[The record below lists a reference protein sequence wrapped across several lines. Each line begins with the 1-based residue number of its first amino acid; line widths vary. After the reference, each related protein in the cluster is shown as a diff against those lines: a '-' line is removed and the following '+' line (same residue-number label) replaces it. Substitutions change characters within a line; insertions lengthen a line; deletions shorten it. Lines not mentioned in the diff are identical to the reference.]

1 MKPYVPCNCDF
12 CQRLQM
18 SRTKQYEA
26 PDDVPTQ
33 LDVRTPRFDVGGN
46 PVTGELD
53 CEKTPESGINIPII
67 EIVEPEPDTF
77 DDMGGWFV
85 TGVGIG
91 ILLFTIIYTSVLII
105 GGK

>member
-1 MKPYVPCNCDF
+1 MCRKMA
-12 CQRLQM
+12 M
-18 SRTKQYEA
+18 SRTKAYEA
-26 PDDVPTQ
+26 PEDIPTQ
-33 LDVRTPRFDVGGN
+33 LDIRPYRFDVVGN
-46 PVTGELD
+46 RVTGELD

-85 TGVGIG
+85 AGVGIG